1 VSGGKKQL
9 LRFPHF
15 RHPWRSQDAR
25 SGFPTRVIV
34 MQKFLLF
41 VDKASTFAGHFFSW
55 SIVGLTLLISWEV
68 FSRYVLNTPHAWAL
82 DAQIMLYGVLFM
94 MAGAYTLAAGGHVRG
109 DVLYGFFEPRT
120 QAAIDLVLYVL
131 FFLPGIFA
139 MAYAGWTYAS
149 DSLAI
154 HETTFSPEPL
164 PLYPFKFIIPLAA
177 FFLFLQGIVEII
189 RCAICLR
196 DGKWPSRVA
205 DVVEVDVAKLMEQ
218 VHVRDED
225 IAKLDEFVIKQG
237 KKS

>member
-1 VSGGKKQL
+1 
-9 LRFPHF
+9 
-15 RHPWRSQDAR
+15 
-25 SGFPTRVIV
+25 
-34 MQKFLLF
+34 MQKILLF
-41 VDKASTFAGHFFSW
+41 VDKASTFVGHFFSW

-189 RCAICLR
+189 RCTICLR
-196 DGKWPSRVA
+196 DGKWSSRVA

-225 IAKLDEFVIKQG
+225 IAKLDEFVIKQE